1 MPSFTVLPA
10 TENVPLMVDM
20 IVEMIAWI
28 KFRMPATMSCR
39 AEMMDAIFFG
49 LLLFLLL
56 LLFYCSCKWW
66 DWGIGIGIGIVKRE
80 KRRPMC
86 GDRG

>member
-39 AEMMDAIFFG
+39 AEMMDAIFLGCCCCFTALANG
-49 LLLFLLL
+49 G
-56 LLFYCSCKWW
+56 
-66 DWGIGIGIGIVKRE
+66 DWGIGIVKRE
-80 KRRPMC
+80 KRRLMC